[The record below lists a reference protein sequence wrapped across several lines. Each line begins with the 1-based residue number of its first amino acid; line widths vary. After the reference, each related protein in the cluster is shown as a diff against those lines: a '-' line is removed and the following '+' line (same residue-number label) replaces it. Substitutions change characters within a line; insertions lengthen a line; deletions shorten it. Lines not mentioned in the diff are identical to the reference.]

1 MEQETLYQH
10 ELVVPNED
18 LPFKLFVFEGK
29 DGNYVRDKHW
39 HRSIEI
45 FAVFEGSLTFI
56 VDEKKVPLKAGEF
69 IIVNSNEVHS
79 VFSPKPNLT
88 IVLQIPMITFEKY
101 YTEEEFVVFSREASV
116 QDSRIMEL
124 IRTMYETYVKRMCGY
139 EFQVQSKFYM
149 LAYLMI
155 TQYRI
160 SEVSE
165 GMIKNH
171 RKLNRLSSITSY
183 IRENYQKELSLE
195 YLAEIFGYSPTYL
208 SKLFQKYAKINYKS
222 YIQSV
227 RVEHAYQE
235 LVRTDKKISEIAAKH
250 GFSNQKAFAKEFQ
263 KKYGMLPSEYRKKND
278 KKLPSCG

>member
-1 MEQETLYQH
+1 MEKETAYKH

-29 DGNYVRDKHW
+29 EGNYVRDRHW

-56 VDEKKVPLKAGEF
+56 LDEKKVPLKAGEF

-88 IVLQIPMITFEKY
+88 IVLQIPM
-101 YTEEEFVVFSREASV
+101 
-116 QDSRIMEL
+116 EL
-124 IRTMYETYVKRMCGY
+124 IQNMYENYVKRACGY
-139 EFQVQSKFYM
+139 EFQVQSQFYM
-149 LAYLMI
+149 LMYLMI

-160 SEVSE
+160 NEVSE
-165 GMIKNH
+165 DMVKSH

-183 IRENYQKELSLE
+183 IRDNYQKELSLE
-195 YLAEIFGYSPTYL
+195 YIAEIFGYSPTYL
-208 SKLFQKYAKINYKS
+208 SKMFQKYAKINYKA
-222 YIQSV
+222 YLQSV
-227 RVEHAYQE
+227 RVEYAYQE
-235 LVRTDKKISEIAAKH
+235 LVKTDKTISEIAAKH

-263 KKYGMLPSEYRKKND
+263 KKYGMLPSEYRKNIR
-278 KKLPSCG
+278 

>member
-1 MEQETLYQH
+1 MEKETAYKH

-29 DGNYVRDKHW
+29 EGNYVRDRHW

-56 VDEKKVPLKAGEF
+56 LDEKKVSLKAGEF

-88 IVLQIPMITFEKY
+88 IVLQIPLATFEKY
-101 YTEEEFVVFSREASV
+101 YSEERFVLFSHEPSV
-116 QDSRIMEL
+116 DDSQMMEL
-124 IRTMYETYVKRMCGY
+124 IQNMYENYVKRACGY
-139 EFQVQSKFYM
+139 EFQVQSQFYM
-149 LAYLMI
+149 LMYLMI

-160 SEVSE
+160 NEVSE
-165 GMIKNH
+165 DMVKSH

-183 IRENYQKELSLE
+183 IRDNYQKELSLE
-195 YLAEIFGYSPTYL
+195 YIAEIFGYSPTYL
-208 SKLFQKYAKINYKS
+208 SKMFQKYAKINYKA
-222 YIQSV
+222 YLQSV
-227 RVEHAYQE
+227 RVEYAYQE
-235 LVRTDKKISEIAAKH
+235 LVKTDKTISEIAAKH

-263 KKYGMLPSEYRKKND
+263 KKYGMLPSEYRKHM
-278 KKLPSCG
+278 L